1 MEENTMNRFLELLR
15 KSLYIAFQSAL
26 YKTADQI
33 PAGLPVLA
41 AVTVDLLVDGKAS
54 VEMKVENGYRLISR

>member
-1 MEENTMNRFLELLR
+1 MGENTMNRFLEVLR

-26 YKTADQI
+26 DKTVDQI

-41 AVTVDLLVDGKAS
+41 AVAVNFLVDGKAS
-54 VEMKVENGYRLISR
+54 VELEIENGFGLFHS